1 MFALNIVA
9 TATAVTKRS
18 VTDLFGHYYA
28 ALVSLLPF
36 NDTDFMG
43 ELLEHGLLPGDVES
57 KLESLT
63 VHNERSSYFLDNV
76 IKPGLVVGNNSHFVS
91 LITIMKG
98 NKHDN
103 VKALATKIEKD
114 LDIYIKCKVANCLF
128 SIYNL
133 CMYVLHCY

>member
-1 MFALNIVA
+1 MFALNTVA

-28 ALVSLLPF
+28 ALISLLPF
-36 NDTDFMG
+36 NDTDFMD
-43 ELLEHGLLPGDVES
+43 ELLKHGLLPGDVKS

-91 LITIMKG
+91 LVAIMKG

-103 VKALATKIEKD
+103 VKDLATMIEKD

-133 CMYVLHCY
+133 CMYVLH